1 MWRATS
7 KNSWSGSKNR
17 LDVWLLLSIILLLA
31 GCTTR
36 VVVIDRSSDVVR
48 LGKGVKGE
56 IYVLRDGEWVSIGKA
71 VLPEGWYAGPGPDS
85 E

>member
-1 MWRATS
+1 MWRATLKS
-7 KNSWSGSKNR
+7 NWSGSKNR
-17 LDVWLLLSIILLLA
+17 LDVWLLLPIIMLLA

-56 IYVLRDGEWVSIGKA
+56 IYVLRGGEWVSVGKA
-71 VLPEGWYAGPGPDS
+71 VLPEGWYAGPGPES

>member
-7 KNSWSGSKNR
+7 RNNWSGSKSR
-17 LDVWLLLSIILLLA
+17 LDVWLLLLMILLLA

-71 VLPEGWYAGPGPDS
+71 VLPEGWYAGPGPES